1 MRTLWTSRHFSS
13 ATPPPGDAPDDLVED
28 ANDDSRT
35 PSFLFFGLVVTGVL
49 LLAWLVAP
57 RVALR
62 LPIGEYA
69 PATDRTVDMYEVV
82 DADKGIYRVPVAKTM
97 AKVAADSALLDP
109 IAPAGGFVPVDT
121 STPEGQGQAL
131 FAEIT
136 CNACHSTDGSK
147 LVGPSLQGLFGR
159 TEKLDDGSEVVVDDA
174 YIVESILQPNAKIVE
189 GFTPTM
195 ILPRQPTEDEVALLL
210 AYLKTL

>member
-13 ATPPPGDAPDDLVED
+13 ASPPPGDETADLVED
-28 ANDDSRT
+28 ANEDSGT
-35 PSFLFFGLVVTGVL
+35 PSFLFLGFLVAGVL

-62 LPIGEYA
+62 LPVGEYT
-69 PATDRTVDMYEVV
+69 PAVDRAVDVYEVV

-97 AKVAADSALLDP
+97 AKVAADPALLGP
-109 IAPAGGFVPVDT
+109 IAPAGGFVEVDT

-136 CNACHSTDGSK
+136 CNACHTIDGSA
-147 LVGPSLQGLFGR
+147 LVGPTLQGIFGR
-159 TEKLDDGSEVVVDDA
+159 SEKMADGSELVVDDA
-174 YIVESILQPNAKIVE
+174 YLVESILEPNAKIVE
-189 GFTPTM
+189 GFKPSM